1 MVFVSTDE
9 EEWWR
14 QMYELGWFIIMD
26 KFEPAELQRVKDAV
40 LQDLQPFKQADGIH
54 FQKTVFF
61 VRGVK

>member
-1 MVFVSTDE
+1 MGFVSTDE

-14 QMYELGWFIIMD
+14 QMYQLGWDIVID
-26 KFEPAELQRVKDAV
+26 KMEPGELQRIKEAV
-40 LQDLQPFKQADGIH
+40 FQDLQPFKQADGIH